1 MGVTRNLLKNAVKSV
16 TTKLMDQ
23 VGGKL
28 VATIADTSSDA
39 PDAYYT
45 PKRNKFA
52 EMVAAE
58 AAEADE
64 NETSDSDKTEDK

>member
-28 VATIADTSSDA
+28 VANITDTSSDA

-52 EMVAAE
+52 EMVAEE
-58 AAEADE
+58 ASKDSSE
-64 NETSDSDKTEDK
+64 NTDNGEE

>member
-1 MGVTRNLLKNAVKSV
+1 MGVTRNLLKGAFKSV

-28 VATIADTSSDA
+28 VANITDTSSDA

-52 EMVAAE
+52 EMVAEE
-58 AAEADE
+58 AAEDE
-64 NETSDSDKTEDK
+64 SNEPVNTEEK

>member
-1 MGVTRNLLKNAVKSV
+1 MSVTRNLLRGALKSV

-23 VGGKL
+23 VGSKV
-28 VATIADTSSDA
+28 VANITDTSSDA

-52 EMVAAE
+52 AMVAEE
-58 AAEADE
+58 AAEEAADE
-64 NETSDSDKTEDK
+64 AANTEDK

>member
-1 MGVTRNLLKNAVKSV
+1 MSVTRNLLRGALKSV

-23 VGGKL
+23 VGSKV
-28 VATIADTSSDA
+28 VANITDTSSDA

-58 AAEADE
+58 AAKEDADQAA
-64 NETSDSDKTEDK
+64 NTEDK